1 MSDDSDDTAL
11 LGRHL
16 AGDPAAFAA
25 IVDRYAGPLL
35 RLAGRLSGDTAL
47 AQDLVQETF
56 LRLVSRAPS
65 LGAQRSLGAWL
76 VEVCG
81 NLARDAMKTGA
92 RRHKRESDESAARA
106 ESAGT
111 NGHHRP
117 EADEAREALESA
129 IGELPIRQRQAIVL
143 RIWDELSYRDIAAAL
158 GVSEGEVGYL
168 LHHGLNRLSRSLS
181 ASGLAQ

>member
-1 MSDDSDDTAL
+1 MSEDPDDTAL
-11 LGRHL
+11 LRRHL
-16 AGDPAAFAA
+16 AGDAAAFAA
-25 IVDRYAGPLL
+25 IVDRYAEPLL
-35 RLAGRLSGDTAL
+35 RLAGRLCGDTAL

-56 LRLVSRAPS
+56 LRLVDRAAS
-65 LGAQRSLGAWL
+65 LGGQRSLGAWL

-81 NLARDAMKTGA
+81 NLARDAIKTGA
-92 RRHKRESDESAARA
+92 RRHRREGDAAIPTSAA
-106 ESAGT
+106 S

-129 IGELPIRQRQAIVL
+129 IGELPIRQRQAVVL